1 MLKYLF
7 DFQFPFLTASGA
19 SQLDSS
25 ICLCCVT
32 EQEDV
37 DAFPENR
44 SISFCLL
51 PDQWDSLKFE
61 SGFLNFRGFDA
72 C

>member
-7 DFQFPFLTASGA
+7 DFQFPFLTVSGA

-25 ICLCCVT
+25 IRLCCIT

-37 DAFPENR
+37 DAFLENR

-51 PDQWDSLKFE
+51 PDQWDYLQFE